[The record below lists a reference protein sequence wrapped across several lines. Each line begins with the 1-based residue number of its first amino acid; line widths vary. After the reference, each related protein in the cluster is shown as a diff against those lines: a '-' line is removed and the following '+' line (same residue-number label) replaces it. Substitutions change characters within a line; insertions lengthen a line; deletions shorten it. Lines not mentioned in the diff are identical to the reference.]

1 MRILHFEY
9 SDFFRRVVH
18 DMSVRLGYD
27 YVGTSHGGDFG
38 SMMAN
43 QTFDVVIT
51 GMALNDMDAE
61 ALIDKIRASKW
72 PDLPVVILTSTNIA
86 DIHKRLKGLEFND
99 FITKET
105 LNLDVLKRCISR
117 MEHLNS

>member
-9 SDFFRRVVH
+9 SDFFRRVIH

-38 SMMAN
+38 NMMAK
-43 QTFDVVIT
+43 QAFDVVIT
-51 GMALNDMDAE
+51 GMALDDMDAE

-99 FITKET
+99 FITKES